1 MADLIVILF
10 ALWLVLWFYIF
21 LPAKMASN
29 RGRSALIWVL
39 VSLVFSPLLAIFLLL
54 VLGRAASVW
63 KSQANA

>member
-1 MADLIVILF
+1 
-10 ALWLVLWFYIF
+10 
-21 LPAKMASN
+21 MASN

-63 KSQANA
+63 KSQAKA